1 MSLETPPPPPPPPPS
16 SDGDANSQ
24 APKLKLNKPAGA
36 FVPPPPPSAGSIPP
50 PPPAAAIPR
59 PPVVGA
65 GSASAPRIAP
75 TISSEPSSSVTTLEA
90 SFDILGMAAS
100 TAAFVFLLLEL
111 FVKTKG

>member
-16 SDGDANSQ
+16 SDGDANS

-65 GSASAPRIAP
+65 GPASAPRIAP
-75 TISSEPSSSVTTLEA
+75 TFSSEPNSSVSTLEA
-90 SFDILGMAAS
+90 SFDVLGMVAS
-100 TAAFVFLLLEL
+100 IAAFAFLLLEL

>member
-16 SDGDANSQ
+16 SEGDANS

-65 GSASAPRIAP
+65 GAPRIAP
-75 TISSEPSSSVTTLEA
+75 TISSEPSASVSTLEA
-90 SFDILGMAAS
+90 SFDVLGMVAS

>member
-16 SDGDANSQ
+16 SEGDANS
-24 APKLKLNKPAGA
+24 APKMKLNKPAGA

-65 GSASAPRIAP
+65 SAPRIAP
-75 TISSEPSSSVTTLEA
+75 TISSVPSASVSTLEA
-90 SFDILGMAAS
+90 SFDVLGVVAS